1 MAFHILFSPSVELLS
16 VIHRH
21 TRLLYLSPLFHLL
34 LLLSFKKTFLGKNQ
48 AWTVLAA
55 RDVEWSDFRGGHL
68 RS

>member
-34 LLLSFKKTFLGKNQ
+34 LLSFKKTFLGENQ

-55 RDVEWSDFRGGHL
+55 GDVEWSDFRGGHFG
-68 RS
+68 S